1 MATPTVENPKSRPR
15 LGLPTRKVGA
25 SGLAGALSI
34 LLVWSLNSFVLRP
47 NQTIPGE
54 IASAITTVITF
65 LVGYFIPE
73 P

>member
-1 MATPTVENPKSRPR
+1 MATPPNENPKSRPQF
-15 LGLPTRKVGA
+15 GLPTRKVGA
-25 SGLAGALSI
+25 SGLAGAVSI

-47 NQTIPGE
+47 NQSIPGE